1 MSSLTQFYA
10 KIFGVGLAIG
20 ASMEVFL
27 IKSNYCK
34 WFYKKNK
41 RVLTFAQDQMLAAS
55 EAKQKLKQLEQE
67 QEDNE
72 RLERLKTQSAQ

>member
-10 KIFGVGLAIG
+10 KIFGVGFAIG

-27 IKSNYCK
+27 IKSNY
-34 WFYKKNK
+34 Y
-41 RVLTFAQDQMLAAS
+41 QMLAAS

>member
-27 IKSNYCK
+27 IKSNY
-34 WFYKKNK
+34 Y
-41 RVLTFAQDQMLAAS
+41 QMLAAS